1 MKSNFDQN
9 DRALEQVQRYNRRQF
24 LNQAQ
29 LGLGAI
35 ALGSLSENPAFAG
48 LPQEASGGELQKNAL
63 GLPNH
68 QPKAKRV
75 IYMFQSGAPSQF
87 ELFDH
92 KPKLEELQ
100 NQELPDSI
108 RMGQRLTGMTSGQ
121 KSFPLAPS
129 IFKFQKHGNAGTEI
143 SELLPYTSEI
153 ADDMCV
159 IRSMKTEAI
168 NHDPAITF
176 CQTGF
181 QLGGRPSIGAWLAYG
196 LGSVNADLP
205 SYVVMVSRG
214 TGRAAGQPLYD
225 RLWGSGFLPTKHQ
238 GVKLRS
244 GNDPVLYLKN
254 PPGCTTQLRREMLDD
269 LGELNRIKHQSAGD
283 PEILTRVAQYELSFR
298 MQASV
303 PELTDISDEPE
314 HVLKMYGPDV
324 HKPGTY
330 ARNCLLARRMA
341 ERDVRFIQM
350 FHMGW
355 DQHNDLPDHMSKQ
368 CKDTDQASAAL
379 VKDLKQRGLLDDTLV
394 VWGGEFGRTAYC
406 QGKLTATNYGRDHHP
421 RNYSI
426 WLAGGGVKRGMTY
439 GATDEFSYNITENPV
454 EVFDLNA
461 TILHLLGIDHKK
473 LTYRFQ
479 GRDFRLTDVHGKV
492 VKDILV

>member
-1 MKSNFDQN
+1 MQKPESNDQTLA
-9 DRALEQVQRYNRRQF
+9 DVQQYNRRQF
-24 LNQAQ
+24 LARSQV
-29 LGLGAI
+29 GLGAI
-35 ALGSLSENPAFAG
+35 ALGSLAG
-48 LPQEASGGELQKNAL
+48 QSLFGANSQSAQDLQANSL
-63 GLPNH
+63 GFPNH
-68 QPKAKRV
+68 KAKAKRV

-87 ELFDH
+87 ESFDY
-92 KPKLEELQ
+92 KPRLEELHK
-100 NQELPDSI
+100 QELPESI

-121 KSFPLAPS
+121 KNFPLAS
-129 IFKFQKHGNAGTEI
+129 SMFKFKKHGEAGTEV
-143 SELLPYTSEI
+143 SELFPYTAKI

-159 IRSMKTEAI
+159 IRTMKTEAI

-181 QLGGRPSIGAWLAYG
+181 QLAGRPSIGAWLAYG
-196 LGSVNADLP
+196 LGSVNRDLP
-205 SYVVMVSRG
+205 SYVVIVSRG

-225 RLWGSGFLPTKHQ
+225 RLWGSGFLPTKYQ
-238 GVKLRS
+238 GVRLRS
-244 GNDPVLYLKN
+244 GKTPVLYLQN
-254 PPGCTTQLRREMLDD
+254 PPGCTTNLRREMLDD
-269 LGELNRIKHQSAGD
+269 IGELNRIRHQTVGD
-283 PEILTRVAQYELSFR
+283 PEIMTRIAQYELSFR

-355 DQHNDLPDHMSKQ
+355 DHHDNLPDHMSKQ
-368 CKDTDQASAAL
+368 CRDTDQPSAAL
-379 VKDLKQRGLLDDTLV
+379 VMDLKQRGLLDDTLV
-394 VWGGEFGRTAYC
+394 IWGGEFGRTAYC
-406 QGKLTATNYGRDHHP
+406 QGKLTADNYGRDHHP

-426 WLAGGGVKRGMTY
+426 WMAGGGVKPGLTY
-439 GATDEFSYNITENPV
+439 GMTDEFSYNIVENPV

-461 TILHLLGIDHKK
+461 TILHLLGIEHKK
-473 LTYRFQ
+473 LTYRYQ
-479 GRDFRLTDVHGKV
+479 GRDYRLTDVHGNV
-492 VKDILV
+492 VNDILA

>member
-1 MKSNFDQN
+1 MTEHLSGNRE
-9 DRALEQVQRYNRRQF
+9 DRLESVQRFNRRQF
-24 LNQAQ
+24 LARSQV
-29 LGLGAI
+29 GLGAMAIGSI
-35 ALGSLSENPAFAG
+35 AGNSLAGSETIPKEGSVF
-48 LPQEASGGELQKNAL
+48 
-63 GLPNH
+63 PNH
-68 QPKAKRV
+68 TPRAKRV
-75 IYMFQSGAPSQF
+75 IYLFQSGAPSQF
-87 ELFDH
+87 ELFDY
-92 KPKLEELQ
+92 KPKLETLQ
-100 NQELPDSI
+100 KQELPESV

-129 IFKFQKHGNAGTEI
+129 IFQFQKRGQSGTLI
-143 SELLPYTSEI
+143 SDRLPYTAQI
-153 ADDMCV
+153 ADDICV
-159 IRSMKTEAI
+159 IKSMKTEAI

-181 QLGGRPSIGAWLAYG
+181 QLAGRPSIGAWLAYG
-196 LGSVNADLP
+196 LGSINADLP

-244 GNDPVLYLKN
+244 GADPVLYLQN

-269 LGELNRIKHQSAGD
+269 ISQLNQIKYDSVSD
-283 PEILTRVAQYELSFR
+283 PEILTRIAQYELSFR

-303 PELTDISDEPE
+303 PDLTDISDEPKS
-314 HVLKMYGPDV
+314 VLDMYGPDV

-341 ERDVRFIQM
+341 ERDVRFIQL

-355 DQHNDLPDHMSKQ
+355 DQHNDLPDHLSKQ
-368 CKDTDQASAAL
+368 CRDTDQASAAL
-379 VKDLKQRGLLDDTLV
+379 VKDLKQRGMLDDTIV

-426 WLAGGGVKRGMTY
+426 WMAGGGIKPGISY
-439 GATDEFSYNITENPV
+439 GETDEFSYNITENPV

-461 TILHLLGIDHKK
+461 TILHQLGIDHKK
-473 LTYRFQ
+473 LTHRFQ
-479 GRDFRLTDVHGKV
+479 GRDYRLTDVHGRV
-492 VKDILV
+492 VKEILV